1 MYYKEWSTD
10 PYWLPEKGICLLQE
24 SNSRRIP
31 TGQPSILHPVYD
43 KSMLDQVEVTIERI
57 RGYLDKS
64 GASAWWKKWLANVC
78 ADKTEREATGTAC
91 TLAIGHLLLH
101 IIIHI
106 IVSSR

>member
-1 MYYKEWSTD
+1 MEYRSLLVTRKGYLSTAG
-10 PYWLPEKGICLLQE
+10 KQLQTYTHRTTIH
-24 SNSRRIP
+24 SS
-31 TGQPSILHPVYD
+31 SSVD